1 MHSYIKYKCTHTS
14 SSLFIFFVIVGA
26 SSTSRLNLYIIYIVF
41 DSSLCPYII
50 LNVYR
55 TEEAMSARCGVL
67 VHCVAGVSRSV
78 TVTLAYLMQ
87 RHRLCLRDAFEL
99 VRSRKT
105 DIAPNFHFM
114 RQLHSF
120 ERDLGLHER
129 SASLPKVRTP
139 SLSIEALL
147 SLALSIPF
155 LFILCC
161 GSVFK
166 NYIITSY
173 MFSLT

>member
-1 MHSYIKYKCTHTS
+1 
-14 SSLFIFFVIVGA
+14 
-26 SSTSRLNLYIIYIVF
+26 
-41 DSSLCPYII
+41 
-50 LNVYR
+50 
-55 TEEAMSARCGVL
+55 MSARCGVL

-120 ERDLGLHER
+120 ERDLGLHEH
-129 SASLPKVRTP
+129 SASLSKVRTRRAAP
-139 SLSIEALL
+139 PARARDARSRSRVQVLAALGGEGAARVVSPDSGIEFDRWSA
-147 SLALSIPF
+147 ARDTPH
-155 LFILCC
+155 
-161 GSVFK
+161 
-166 NYIITSY
+166 
-173 MFSLT
+173 

>member
-1 MHSYIKYKCTHTS
+1 
-14 SSLFIFFVIVGA
+14 
-26 SSTSRLNLYIIYIVF
+26 
-41 DSSLCPYII
+41 
-50 LNVYR
+50 
-55 TEEAMSARCGVL
+55 MSARCGVL

-120 ERDLGLHER
+120 ERDLGLHEH
-129 SASLPKVRTP
+129 SASLSKVRTASP
-139 SLSIEALL
+139 PPAVPRARRQLTVVVCRCWRRWACVRAAARRRRAPATARRRRACLRTRASSSTAGARRVTRHNDSSSRRRRRSRPREARQLYL
-147 SLALSIPF
+147 
-155 LFILCC
+155 
-161 GSVFK
+161 V
-166 NYIITSY
+166 
-173 MFSLT
+173 

>member
-1 MHSYIKYKCTHTS
+1 
-14 SSLFIFFVIVGA
+14 
-26 SSTSRLNLYIIYIVF
+26 
-41 DSSLCPYII
+41 
-50 LNVYR
+50 
-55 TEEAMSARCGVL
+55 MSARCGVL

-120 ERDLGLHER
+120 ERDLGLHEH
-129 SASLPKVRTP
+129 SASLSKVRTASP
-139 SLSIEALL
+139 RPRPPRPARQWLTSSVPQVLEALGVREA
-147 SLALSIPF
+147 SGEAAAGA
-155 LFILCC
+155 C
-161 GSVFK
+161 GCAAPSGVSPDSGIEFDRWSAARD
-166 NYIITSY
+166 TPQ
-173 MFSLT
+173 

>member
-1 MHSYIKYKCTHTS
+1 MLYYNYRCTIKWTRVY
-14 SSLFIFFVIVGA
+14 VVG
-26 SSTSRLNLYIIYIVF
+26 
-41 DSSLCPYII
+41 
-50 LNVYR
+50 

-87 RHRLCLRDAFEL
+87 RHRLSLRDAFEL

-120 ERDLGLHER
+120 ERDLGLHEH
-129 SASLPKVRTP
+129 SASLAKVRP
-139 SLSIEALL
+139 A
-147 SLALSIPF
+147 
-155 LFILCC
+155 
-161 GSVFK
+161 VV
-166 NYIITSY
+166 
-173 MFSLT
+173 

>member
-1 MHSYIKYKCTHTS
+1 
-14 SSLFIFFVIVGA
+14 
-26 SSTSRLNLYIIYIVF
+26 
-41 DSSLCPYII
+41 
-50 LNVYR
+50 
-55 TEEAMSARCGVL
+55 MSARCGVL

-120 ERDLGLHER
+120 ERDLGLHEH
-129 SASLPKVRTP
+129 SASLSKVRSVP
-139 SLSIEALL
+139 AR
-147 SLALSIPF
+147 
-155 LFILCC
+155 
-161 GSVFK
+161 GSPAARPPLQRSVAGAGGAGRA
-166 NYIITSY
+166 
-173 MFSLT
+173 

>member
-1 MHSYIKYKCTHTS
+1 MTVPKCS
-14 SSLFIFFVIVGA
+14 IGNDQ
-26 SSTSRLNLYIIYIVF
+26 RYIIDIA
-41 DSSLCPYII
+41 
-50 LNVYR
+50 
-55 TEEAMSARCGVL
+55 EEAMSARCGVL

-120 ERDLGLHER
+120 ERDLGLHEH
-129 SASLPKVRTP
+129 SATLSKVCYVLPYRRTP
-139 SLSIEALL
+139 HHTTPRRTHPTLHHTR
-147 SLALSIPF
+147 
-155 LFILCC
+155 LCPNAGPC
-161 GSVFK
+161 VDAD
-166 NYIITSY
+166 
-173 MFSLT
+173 